1 MSILSVYIA
10 GFILGL
16 GSALPLGPIN
26 LLIMNEALKN
36 YKKAVAIG
44 LGAMSVDITY
54 LILIQYGITNYL
66 KDTIVLN
73 ILSIL
78 GGFFLIYLAFLI
90 FKGRNHNI
98 HRMKISKETSLFLNY
113 IKGYLLT
120 VLNPYTMS
128 FKHYRL

>member
-10 GFILGL
+10 KFILGL

-36 YKKAVAIG
+36 YKKVVAIG

-78 GGFFLIYLAFLI
+78 VINTWWIFF
-90 FKGRNHNI
+90 NI
-98 HRMKISKETSLFLNY
+98 LSISNF
-113 IKGYLLT
+113 
-120 VLNPYTMS
+120 
-128 FKHYRL
+128 